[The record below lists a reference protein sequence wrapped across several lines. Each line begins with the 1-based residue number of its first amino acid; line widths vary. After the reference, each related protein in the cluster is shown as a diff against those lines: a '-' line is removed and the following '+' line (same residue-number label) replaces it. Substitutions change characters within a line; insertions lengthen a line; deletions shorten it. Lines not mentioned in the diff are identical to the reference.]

1 MELKQ
6 KYTEAQTYDVDDHF
20 LDSLQE
26 FELPVSLRIARFIEE
41 SEIKVENNSLVSHI
55 LGGLIMYA
63 GKPVTFALEVVK
75 VELEY
80 MRLTDI
86 TPISMD
92 EYLDLM
98 NLNLYIKSNEC
109 IKSKSFKNDSQ

>member
-6 KYTEAQTYDVDDHF
+6 RYTEAKTYDVDDHF

-26 FELPVSLRIARFIEE
+26 FELPVSLKIARFIEE
-41 SEIKVENNSLVSHI
+41 NDIEVDNNNLVSHI
-55 LGGLIMYA
+55 LGGLIMYS
-63 GKPVTFALEVVK
+63 GKPVTFALEIVK
-75 VELEY
+75 IELEY
-80 MRLTDI
+80 MKLTDI

-92 EYLDLM
+92 EYLDLI
-98 NLNLYIKSNEC
+98 NLNLYIKSNEH